1 MAVVWSYAFGAES
14 SSVLADMG
22 FVIVVAGGTNAPTST
37 AADTYTYPAF
47 GGTKYSW
54 STSAVRR
61 VATPALAVVDGAVTV
76 AIKANTDWYA
86 SSNSPLLRLNGSSGQ
101 NINFYCTNSGTGT
114 MSLYVD
120 NTLAGTTTLTLND
133 WHYLAFVY
141 DVSGTTWTCDLH
153 VNGSVAPTISGSDN
167 SGVSASTTVTY
178 ETGGFSNTLAL
189 CAQII
194 VHDSSSGLST
204 VRTPYFATRIELNT
218 PVAGDVT
225 GTWTAGGT
233 GPPANNLAAVSG
245 SFDKATYTQNSAP
258 SSSDSIKFDTVAL
271 NTALGLTSGSVLS
284 ATNHSWSSG
293 TALQAQAYAGV
304 GGSYTAGDA
313 VTPDASDS
321 TYAFGTKNTLSGT
334 DVVQCKYQIV

>member
-1 MAVVWSYAFGAES
+1 
-14 SSVLADMG
+14 
-22 FVIVVAGGTNAPTST
+22 
-37 AADTYTYPAF
+37 
-47 GGTKYSW
+47 
-54 STSAVRR
+54 
-61 VATPALAVVDGAVTV
+61 
-76 AIKANTDWYA
+76 
-86 SSNSPLLRLNGSSGQ
+86 
-101 NINFYCTNSGTGT
+101 

-141 DVSGTTWTCDLH
+141 DVSGTTWTCDLY
-153 VNGSVAPTISGSDN
+153 VNGSVAPTLSGSDN

-178 ETGGFSNTLAL
+178 ETGGFSNSSLAL

-194 VHDSSSGLST
+194 VHDSTSAVST

-218 PVAGDVT
+218 PVGGDVT
-225 GTWTAGGT
+225 GTWSPVVA
-233 GPPANNLAAVSG
+233 ANNLAAVSG
-245 SFDKATYTQNSAP
+245 SFHKTKYAQNSAP
-258 SSSDSIKFDTVAL
+258 SSSDSIKFDTAAL

-304 GGSYTAGDA
+304 SGSYTAGDV
-313 VTPDASDS
+313 VTPNASDP
-321 TYAFGTKNTLSGT
+321 TYAFGTKNTLGGT